1 MKKACLDK
9 LDRVVIPKDICKEL
23 NIGPGTAIS
32 FYVNEGGISILPE
45 DIVCALCGKRIER
58 YTEIRL
64 CNGCIEKARTI
75 FEKGKNKD

>member
-64 CNGCIEKARTI
+64 HQDLSAWYLLPSLQPICAL
-75 FEKGKNKD
+75 